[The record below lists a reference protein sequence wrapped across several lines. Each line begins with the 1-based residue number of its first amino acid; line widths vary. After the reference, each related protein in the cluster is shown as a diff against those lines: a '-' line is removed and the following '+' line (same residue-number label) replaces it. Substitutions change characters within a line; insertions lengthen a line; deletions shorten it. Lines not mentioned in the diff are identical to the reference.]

1 MLELY
6 QLQKHVILIGS
17 WTVRVFWNRSYAPE
31 FRTVTKSSWNAMNH
45 FDFRSRCIIKF
56 CQIKIVELD
65 DFCRIYLF
73 TMSPTCSVGDE
84 EVFEASV
91 TKINVDKSLLTILK
105 CIIRFGLSI
114 ELVDQ
119 PCAFTRFLAGTFIS
133 YQYMTVNFF

>member
-1 MLELY
+1 
-6 QLQKHVILIGS
+6 
-17 WTVRVFWNRSYAPE
+17 
-31 FRTVTKSSWNAMNH
+31 
-45 FDFRSRCIIKF
+45 
-56 CQIKIVELD
+56 
-65 DFCRIYLF
+65 
-73 TMSPTCSVGDE
+73 MSPTCSVGDE

-133 YQYMTVNFF
+133 YEYMTVNFFWEPLPYERI